1 MSAQAS
7 RYEAMRAPQFA
18 VAVLCMLLVVVGSN
32 ILVQVPLND
41 WLTWGGLSYPVAFL
55 VTDVLNR
62 RFGPSAARRVAW
74 FGFAAALVV
83 SFWGP
88 AAHRAGPG
96 LAYICAQL
104 VDIQVFDRLRDQRW
118 WRAPLISGVLGAVLD
133 TAVSLQRGLRRHGHA
148 LADLDGGRSGDQ
160 AGGQHQHAGAVP
172 RADVEPGQAGQRL
185 KPGGQRAGRL
195 WFGAARAFGVWHRA
209 DIIETDRYI
218 PGANAQD

>member
-83 SFWGP
+83 SFWGL
-88 AAHRAGPG
+88 AAHRAGLG

-133 TAVSLQRGLRRHGHA
+133 TAVFFSVAFAATGTPWLTWMAGDLAIKLAVNISMLAPFRA
-148 LADLDGGRSGDQ
+148 LMWNLANRPTPE
-160 AGGQHQHAGAVP
+160 AG
-172 RADVEPGQAGQRL
+172 
-185 KPGGQRAGRL
+185 RAGR
-195 WFGAARAFGVWHRA
+195 GGPRAAFCHSGPRAPWRMASRGH
-209 DIIETDRYI
+209 Y
-218 PGANAQD
+218 